1 MRAKRRKYRKN
12 KLKEFNKNYL
22 KLMAKIVGYVVLY
35 MVTIVC
41 IALFINKAVQQQDH
55 KVNLINTG
63 QYVEPDFIDQTT
75 TTKEGARKTNVR

>member
-41 IALFINKAVQQQDH
+41 IALFINKAVQQQDY

-63 QYVEPDFIDQTT
+63 QYVEPDFIGQTT
-75 TTKEGARKTNVR
+75 TTKEGARQTNVR

>member
-1 MRAKRRKYRKN
+1 MRAERRKYRKN
-12 KLKEFNKNYL
+12 KLKEFNRNYL
-22 KLMAKIVGYVVLY
+22 KLMAKTLGYVALY
-35 MVTIVC
+35 LVTIVG

-75 TTKEGARKTNVR
+75 TTKEGAKQTNVR

>member
-12 KLKEFNKNYL
+12 KLREFNKNYL
-22 KLMAKIVGYVVLY
+22 KLMAKVLGGVALYLVIVVG
-35 MVTIVC
+35 M
-41 IALFINKAVQQQDH
+41 ALFINKAVQQQDY

-75 TTKEGARKTNVR
+75 TTKEGAR

>member
-55 KVNLINTG
+55 KVNLINAG

-75 TTKEGARKTNVR
+75 AKEGGK

>member
-22 KLMAKIVGYVVLY
+22 KLMAKVLGGVALYLVIV
-35 MVTIVC
+35 VC
-41 IALFINKAVQQQDH
+41 MALFINKAVQQQDH

-63 QYVEPDFIDQTT
+63 QYVDPDFLDKTT
-75 TTKEGARKTNVR
+75 TTKEGDK

>member
-41 IALFINKAVQQQDH
+41 IALFINKAVQQQDY

-63 QYVEPDFIDQTT
+63 QYVEPDSIDQTT
-75 TTKEGARKTNVR
+75 TTKEGARQTNVR

>member
-1 MRAKRRKYRKN
+1 MRANRRKYRKN

-41 IALFINKAVQQQDH
+41 IALFVNKAVQQQDY

-75 TTKEGARKTNVR
+75 TTKEGGK

>member
-22 KLMAKIVGYVVLY
+22 KFMAKALGYVALY
-35 MVTIVC
+35 MVIIVG
-41 IALFINKAVQQQDH
+41 IALFINKAVQQHDH

-63 QYVEPDFIDQTT
+63 QYVEPDFINQTT
-75 TTKEGARKTNVR
+75 TTKEGGK

>member
-63 QYVEPDFIDQTT
+63 Q
-75 TTKEGARKTNVR
+75 

>member
-41 IALFINKAVQQQDH
+41 IALFINKAVQQQDY

-63 QYVEPDFIDQTT
+63 QYVDPDFIDQTT
-75 TTKEGARKTNVR
+75 TTNEGAR

>member
-22 KLMAKIVGYVVLY
+22 KLMAKIVGYVALY
-35 MVTIVC
+35 LVTIVC
-41 IALFINKAVQQQDH
+41 IALFVNKAVVQQDK

-63 QYVEPDFIDQTT
+63 QYVEPDFLDQT
-75 TTKEGARKTNVR
+75 TTKEGDK

>member
-35 MVTIVC
+35 LVTIVC
-41 IALFINKAVQQQDH
+41 MALFINKAVQQQDH
-55 KVNLINTG
+55 KVNLINSG
-63 QYVEPDFIDQTT
+63 QYVEPDFLDQT
-75 TTKEGARKTNVR
+75 TTKEGDK

>member
-1 MRAKRRKYRKN
+1 MRANRRKYRKN

-63 QYVEPDFIDQTT
+63 QYVDPDFIDQTT
-75 TTKEGARKTNVR
+75 KEGAR

>member
-1 MRAKRRKYRKN
+1 MRARRRKYRKN

-22 KLMAKIVGYVVLY
+22 KLMTKILGYVSLS

-41 IALFINKAVQQQDH
+41 IALYVNKAVEHHDH
-55 KVNLINTG
+55 KVHLRNTG

-75 TTKEGARKTNVR
+75 TTKEGRG

>member
-41 IALFINKAVQQQDH
+41 IALFINKAVQQQDY

-63 QYVEPDFIDQTT
+63 QYVEQDFIDQTT
-75 TTKEGARKTNVR
+75 TTKEGARQTNVR

>member
-41 IALFINKAVQQQDH
+41 IALFINKAVQQQDY

-75 TTKEGARKTNVR
+75 TKEGAR

>member
-41 IALFINKAVQQQDH
+41 MALFINKAVQQQDH
-55 KVNLINTG
+55 KVNLINAG

-75 TTKEGARKTNVR
+75 TKEGRK

>member
-1 MRAKRRKYRKN
+1 MRASRRKYRKN
-12 KLKEFNKNYL
+12 KLKQFNKNYL

-41 IALFINKAVQQQDH
+41 IALFINEAVQQQDH

-63 QYVEPDFIDQTT
+63 QYVDPDFIDQTT
-75 TTKEGARKTNVR
+75 TTKEGGK

>member
-63 QYVEPDFIDQTT
+63 QYVDPDFIVQTT
-75 TTKEGARKTNVR
+75 TTKEGTRQTNVR